1 MKLSPVRRRRRDRQA
16 GVAPALLAR
25 IDRAL
30 DEAQLSQREIARRL
44 GISASCVSR
53 RVRQRL
59 LADVPGVPFA
69 AIRYARRCETCGLV
83 SKIVPCV
90 RCASQGQKPQAG
102 GLASE

>member
-1 MKLSPVRRRRRDRQA
+1 MRISPVRRRNRDRQA
-16 GVAPALLAR
+16 GVSPAMQAR

-30 DEAQLSQREIARRL
+30 DEANLSQREIARRL

-59 LADVPGVPFA
+59 IQDVPGVPFA
-69 AIRYARRCETCGLV
+69 AVRYAKRCEECGLV

-90 RCASQGQKPQAG
+90 RCAAGQR
-102 GLASE
+102 SEEN